1 MTAPSTPSPSRT
13 GMRFPDRP
21 IYSGWDTPSRVEA
34 DVFEIEAEGEIPRD
48 LRGRYYQIAPDPAF
62 PNRTGDDLPFN
73 GDGMLRMF
81 TFADGHVDYR
91 SRYVQTEK
99 LKLER
104 AARRSLYGAYRNPY
118 TDHVTVA
125 GRSRGAANTNVFFH
139 AGKLL
144 VLKEDAR
151 ATWVDADSLE
161 THGEWDFGGA
171 VTSPTF
177 TAHPRTDPVTGET
190 FAFGYEAKGLT
201 SRDIA
206 YYVID
211 AHGKVLH
218 EVWFQAPYTSMIH
231 DFVVTQDYAIF
242 PVMPTT
248 TDLDRLKAGGPHWQW
263 DPSKE
268 TCLGVMPRYGTADQI
283 RWYRG
288 PARSAYHFFNAYNEG
303 TAIHID
309 GCVSEAQAAPFLY
322 PETLAYD
329 VTKGVSRITRWTADY
344 AADEGKGF
352 EEQVLQP
359 EFIEFPVIDDR
370 VETGR
375 HRIGFA
381 GARVLGDERKGGIGI
396 ALLNSIL
403 RYDFDKQQA
412 TGQYVLP
419 EHFTFQEPVFV
430 PRGDDAPEGDG
441 YLLVLANN
449 WTTMLND
456 LLILDTAELAAG
468 PVATLHLPLRLRS
481 GIHGT
486 WVPEHLVQAG

>member
-13 GMRFPDRP
+13 GMRFPDQP
-21 IYSGWDTPSRVEA
+21 VYSGWSTPSRIEA
-34 DVFEIEAEGEIPRD
+34 DIFEIEADGEIPRD

-104 AARRSLYGAYRNPY
+104 AARRSLFGAYRNPY

-125 GRSRGAANTNVFFH
+125 GKNRGAANTSVIFH
-139 AGKLL
+139 GGKLL

-151 ATWVDADSLE
+151 PTRIDTDSLE
-161 THGEWDFGGA
+161 TYGEWDFDGG
-171 VTSPTF
+171 VSSPTF
-177 TAHPRTDPVTGET
+177 TAHPRVDPVTGEM
-190 FAFGYEAKGLT
+190 FAFGFEAKGLA

-206 YYVID
+206 YYVLD

-218 EVWFQAPYTSMIH
+218 EVWLEAPYTSMIH
-231 DFVVTQDYAIF
+231 DFVVTQDYVIF
-242 PVMPTT
+242 PVMPNAA
-248 TDLDRLKAGGPHWQW
+248 DLDRIKAGGPHWQW

-288 PARSAYHFFNAYNEG
+288 PARFTYHFFNAYNEG
-303 TAIHID
+303 TTIHID
-309 GCVSEAQAAPFLY
+309 GCVAEAQPAPFLY
-322 PETLAYD
+322 PDTIVYD

-344 AADEGKGF
+344 AADDGKGF

-359 EFIEFPVIDDR
+359 EFAEFPLIDDR

-375 HRIGFA
+375 HRIGFT
-381 GARVLGDERKGGIGI
+381 GARVIGDEHKSADGIQS
-396 ALLNSIL
+396 LNTII

-430 PRGDDAPEGDG
+430 PRNDDAPEGDG
-441 YLLVLANN
+441 YLLALANN

-456 LLILDTAELAAG
+456 LLILDTADLAAG
-468 PVATLHLPLRLRS
+468 PVATLHLPLRLRA
-481 GIHGT
+481 GIHGA
-486 WVPEHLVQAG
+486 WVPEHLIQAR

>member
-62 PNRTGDDLPFN
+62 PNRTGDDIPFN

-118 TDHVTVA
+118 TDHFTVA
-125 GRSRGAANTNVFFH
+125 GKGRGAANTSVVFH

-151 ATWVDADSLE
+151 ATRVDTDSLE
-161 THGEWDFGGA
+161 TYGEWDFDGA

-177 TAHPRTDPVTGET
+177 TAHPRIDPVTGEM
-190 FAFGYEAKGLT
+190 FAFGYEAKGLA

-206 YYVID
+206 YYVMD

-218 EVWFQAPYTSMIH
+218 EVWFKAPYTSMIH

-263 DPSKE
+263 DPSRE
-268 TCLGVMPRYGTADQI
+268 TCLGVMPRHGTADQI

-288 PARSAYHFFNAYNEG
+288 PARWAYHFFNAHNEG
-303 TAIHID
+303 TTIHID
-309 GCVSEAQAAPFLY
+309 GCVSQAQAAPFLY
-322 PETLAYD
+322 PDPLAYD
-329 VTKGVSRITRWTADY
+329 ITKGVPRITRWTADY
-344 AADEGKGF
+344 AADESNGF

-359 EFIEFPVIDDR
+359 EFTEFPLVDDR

-375 HRIGFA
+375 QRIGFA
-381 GARVLGDERKGGIGI
+381 GARVLGDEHKGDNGI

-430 PRGDDAPEGDG
+430 PRDDDAPEGDG

>member
-1 MTAPSTPSPSRT
+1 MVRRAAGADAPSR
-13 GMRFPDRP
+13 
-21 IYSGWDTPSRVEA
+21 IEA
-34 DVFEIEAEGEIPRD
+34 DLFEIEADGEIPRD
-48 LRGRYYQIAPDPAF
+48 LHGRYYQIAPDPAF
-62 PNRTGDDLPFN
+62 PKRTGNDIPFN

-99 LKLER
+99 LRLER
-104 AARRSLYGAYRNPY
+104 TARRSLFGAYRNPY
-118 TDHVTVA
+118 TDHFTVA
-125 GRSRGAANTNVFFH
+125 GKSRGAANTNVFFH

-161 THGEWDFGGA
+161 TYGEWDFDGA

-206 YYVID
+206 YYVLD
-211 AHGKVLH
+211 AHGGVLH
-218 EVWFQAPYTSMIH
+218 EVWFQAPYTSLVH
-231 DFVVTQDYAIF
+231 DFVVTRDYVVF
-242 PVMPTT
+242 PVTPTT

-263 DPSKE
+263 DPSRD
-268 TCLGVMPRYGTADQI
+268 TYLAVMPRHGTADQI

-288 PARSAYHFFNAYNEG
+288 PARSAYHYFNAYNEG
-303 TAIHID
+303 TTIHID
-309 GCVSEAQAAPFLY
+309 GCVSEAQQAAFLY
-322 PETLAYD
+322 PDTLGNVFD
-329 VTKGVSRITRWTADY
+329 VTKGVPRITRWTADY
-344 AADEGKGF
+344 AADDGNGF

-359 EFIEFPVIDDR
+359 EFAEFPLIDDR
-370 VETGR
+370 AETSR

-381 GARVLGDERKGGIGI
+381 GARVIGDEHKGDNGIG
-396 ALLNSIL
+396 LLNSLL

-419 EHFTFQEPVFV
+419 AHFTFQEPVLV
-430 PRGDDAPEGDG
+430 PRSDDAPEGDG
-441 YLLVLANN
+441 YLLALANN

-456 LLILDTAELAAG
+456 RVILDSTDLAAG
-468 PVATLHLPLRLRS
+468 PLATLHLPLRLRS

-486 WVPEHLVQAG
+486 WVSEHLVQAG